1 MDSVLQLAN
10 LKPVTSK
17 PLLTHLC
24 YKPPFSY
31 SKLPLI
37 PPYIRPMKAPKFPM
51 LVKVLPYLNNR
62 YFLTGLG
69 FLIWISFFDRNDFI
83 TTWTYSK
90 KLKTVQKEKLHYEE
104 GIKLHKA
111 QLQDLHSSKENLE
124 KYAREQ
130 YNLKKENEDVFLIVE
145 K

>member
-1 MDSVLQLAN
+1 
-10 LKPVTSK
+10 
-17 PLLTHLC
+17 
-24 YKPPFSY
+24 
-31 SKLPLI
+31 
-37 PPYIRPMKAPKFPM
+37 MKAPKFPM

>member
-1 MDSVLQLAN
+1 
-10 LKPVTSK
+10 
-17 PLLTHLC
+17 
-24 YKPPFSY
+24 
-31 SKLPLI
+31 
-37 PPYIRPMKAPKFPM
+37 MKAPKFPM

-69 FLIWISFFDRNDFI
+69 FLIWISFFDRNDFV
-83 TTWTYSK
+83 TTYSQ

>member
-1 MDSVLQLAN
+1 
-10 LKPVTSK
+10 
-17 PLLTHLC
+17 
-24 YKPPFSY
+24 
-31 SKLPLI
+31 
-37 PPYIRPMKAPKFPM
+37 M
-51 LVKVLPYLNNR
+51 LVKILPYLNNR

-69 FLIWISFFDRNDFI
+69 FLIWISFFDRNDLV
-83 TTWTYSK
+83 TTWTYSQ

-104 GIKLHKA
+104 GIKLHKS
-111 QLQDLHSSKENLE
+111 QLEDLHSSKENLE